1 LPLHRLAKGTGGV
14 RSIRKPEG
22 AAAQAAAIA
31 LFAILAGCDSQPGAR
46 ADATPPAAAAP
57 APNGAGD
64 PRCQAVA
71 GGEAPIVA
79 ELAGYRRELQQQN
92 ATGVLDDNDL
102 FAALEDL
109 DAVAA
114 QMAQGNSGRACAL
127 ADALKANY
135 ALGN

>member
-1 LPLHRLAKGTGGV
+1 V
-14 RSIRKPEG
+14 WSIRKPEG
-22 AAAQAAAIA
+22 AGAKAAAIA
-31 LFAILAGCDSQPGAR
+31 LFAMLAGCDSQPGAR
-46 ADATPPAAAAP
+46 ADATPPPGAAASAP
-57 APNGAGD
+57 DGAGD

-71 GGEAPIVA
+71 GGEAPIMA

-109 DAVAA
+109 DAVTA
-114 QMAQGNSGRACAL
+114 QMAQGNFARACAL